1 MALAGVAGKTL
12 PAHLS
17 PGSRSHD
24 GPLGPRRPIKTEPCS
39 FSSLL
44 RDLAPGPLGHQGR
57 GAGVEGKRESS
68 SPEGAR
74 ARPLRSGLSAV
85 GWARELGD
93 DPLQLSREEA
103 MAGRGL
109 PEDGIIRWTGN
120 SLRAETKISESPG
133 STPSTQK

>member
-1 MALAGVAGKTL
+1 MTKKETSKRLLHWLWPVLQVKL
-12 PAHLS
+12 YPRIS

-39 FSSLL
+39 PSSLL

-74 ARPLRSGLSAV
+74 ARPLPRSGLSAV
-85 GWARELGD
+85 GWAPGTEMIRSSFPE
-93 DPLQLSREEA
+93 EEA
-103 MAGRGL
+103 MAGRGC
-109 PEDGIIRWTGN
+109 
-120 SLRAETKISESPG
+120 
-133 STPSTQK
+133 